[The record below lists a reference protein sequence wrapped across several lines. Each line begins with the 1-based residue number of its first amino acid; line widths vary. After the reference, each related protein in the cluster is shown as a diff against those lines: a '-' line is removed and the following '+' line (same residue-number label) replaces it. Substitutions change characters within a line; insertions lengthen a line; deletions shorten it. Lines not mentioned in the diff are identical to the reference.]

1 VNIGSISSE
10 IGLTLKNAAPQST
23 SADSSSGK
31 SAHSAPLDSIKAGQS
46 DSQDLQH
53 APQPVVNGQEL
64 SLEFSVDKDTHT
76 QVIKVIDRKSGDV
89 VRQIPPEEV
98 LNFLR
103 QFEKF
108 KGLIVSRRI

>member
-1 VNIGSISSE
+1 MNIGSISNE
-10 IGLTLKNAAPQST
+10 VGLTLNRATPQST
-23 SADSSSGK
+23 AAESSSGK
-31 SAHSAPLDSIKAGQS
+31 SEISAPLESVKAGQS

-64 SLEFSVDKDTHT
+64 GLEFSIDKDTHT

>member
-1 VNIGSISSE
+1 VNIGSISKE
-10 IGLTLKNAAPQST
+10 IGLTLNSAATQSIT
-23 SADSSSGK
+23 AESSSGK
-31 SAHSAPLDSIKAGQS
+31 SEHPAPLDPVKAGQS
-46 DSQDLQH
+46 DSQDVQH
-53 APQPVVNGQEL
+53 TPQPVVNGQEL
-64 SLEFSVDKDTHT
+64 GLEFSIDKDTHT

-103 QFEKF
+103 QFEKI

>member
-1 VNIGSISSE
+1 MNIGSISKE
-10 IGLTLKNAAPQST
+10 IGLVLNSAAPQSI
-23 SADSSSGK
+23 SAESSSGK
-31 SAHSAPLDSIKAGQS
+31 SEHSAPFESVKAVQS
-46 DSQDLQH
+46 DTQNLQH

-64 SLEFSVDKDTHT
+64 GLEFSIDKDTHT
-76 QVIKVIDRKSGDV
+76 QVIKVIDRKSGNV

>member
-1 VNIGSISSE
+1 MNIGSISNE
-10 IGLTLKNAAPQST
+10 IGLTLNHTAPQPK
-23 SADSSSGK
+23 SAESSSGK
-31 SAHSAPLDSIKAGQS
+31 SEHSAPLESVKAGQS

-64 SLEFSVDKDTHT
+64 GLEFSIDKDTHT